1 MAAGPGALFSAPE
14 PDPQPESRSDRMF
27 QRFGAHRGVCADCLN
42 WVAPRTE
49 ARQGRYRMA
58 DDYVMILHRRVCM
71 RERFGA
77 EPAQEAEPS
86 TASEP
91 ESEAGS
97 ETEPDSE
104 GISVVSDPLTPRT
117 GSPQVSTP
125 SFPPLSFYT
134 SSSSSSSMGIGS
146 VEPASFTPAAPWE
159 SSCRETSSSSR
170 SVGIEVLQQ
179 LYGNWF
185 RRST

>member
-1 MAAGPGALFSAPE
+1 
-14 PDPQPESRSDRMF
+14 MF

-42 WVAPRTE
+42 LVAPRTE

-58 DDYVMILHRRVCM
+58 DDYVMVLHRRVCM

-146 VEPASFTPAAPWE
+146 GAALEPASFASLLTLEISRPL
-159 SSCRETSSSSR
+159 RRSSSFLRVASHHR
-170 SVGIEVLQQ
+170 TFHCHSHHHPFVNKDSG
-179 LYGNWF
+179 
-185 RRST
+185 